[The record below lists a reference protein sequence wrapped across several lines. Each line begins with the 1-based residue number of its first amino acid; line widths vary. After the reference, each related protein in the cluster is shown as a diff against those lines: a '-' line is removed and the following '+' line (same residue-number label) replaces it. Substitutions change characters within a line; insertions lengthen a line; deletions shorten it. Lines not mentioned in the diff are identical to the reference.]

1 MSSRIVWYTLY
12 LSYCYLILSVFLHPF
27 IRRVDIDLAL
37 SGVGTVPSVLCTH
50 LISWACLLLAVSVPW
65 HFHFGLASA
74 LTLLILKMPPFFL
87 MTFSDAP
94 HYCVAASLYGYPS
107 SLTSPP
113 LPRCPS
119 LLLFQVVFSFHPH
132 HLLVI
137 AVPRLSCARS
147 YGLHLHRYHLT

>member
-74 LTLLILKMPPFFL
+74 LTLLILKMPPFVL

-119 LLLFQVVFSFHPH
+119 LLLFQVVFFFHPH

-137 AVPRLSCARS
+137 VVPRLSCARS
-147 YGLHLHRYHLT
+147 YGLHLHRYHLS

>member
-1 MSSRIVWYTLY
+1 MVHKASWTASFMEGCEQQNCLVHSLSLL

-94 HYCVAASLYGYPS
+94 YYCVAASLYAI
-107 SLTSPP
+107 
-113 LPRCPS
+113 
-119 LLLFQVVFSFHPH
+119 LLL
-132 HLLVI
+132 
-137 AVPRLSCARS
+137 
-147 YGLHLHRYHLT
+147 